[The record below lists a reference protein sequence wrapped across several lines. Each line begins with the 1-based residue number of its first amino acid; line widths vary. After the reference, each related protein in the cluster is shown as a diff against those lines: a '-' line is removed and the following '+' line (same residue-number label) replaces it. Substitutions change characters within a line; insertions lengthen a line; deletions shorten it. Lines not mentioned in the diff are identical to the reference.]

1 LTHIAA
7 TWVFSSPQPLGGE
20 RARATSSL
28 RLVNTIQRQAAASR
42 GAVER
47 ADGSR
52 AAVRVL
58 LVGDVR
64 LYRELL
70 AGALEDDDGI
80 ELAGSAPGA
89 VAAIAVGMFEPGVV
103 VVDANSVAVPDGM
116 RALATALPE
125 AKIVA
130 VGVPDD
136 EETVVS
142 ILEAGVGGYVT
153 SDQPLA
159 ELVAAV
165 EAAANGEL
173 QCPPR
178 MSAALAKRVAALAA
192 GEASNVAHDSLTPRQ
207 REIATLIAE
216 GLSNKQIARRL
227 SIENAT
233 VKNHVHNILV
243 TLGVSRR
250 EHVASRIH
258 PA

>member
-1 LTHIAA
+1 
-7 TWVFSSPQPLGGE
+7 
-20 RARATSSL
+20 
-28 RLVNTIQRQAAASR
+28 VNTIQRQAAASG

-52 AAVRVL
+52 ASVRVL

-70 AGALEDDDGI
+70 ACALEDEDGI
-80 ELAGSAPGA
+80 ELAGSAPGD
-89 VAAIAVGMFEPGVV
+89 VAAMAVGMFEPVVV
-103 VVDANSVAVPDGM
+103 VVDANSVAAPHGM
-116 RALATALPE
+116 RALAAALPE
-125 AKIVA
+125 ATIVA
-130 VGVPDD
+130 VGVQEDA
-136 EETVVS
+136 VVTL
-142 ILEAGVGGYVT
+142 LEAGVGGYVT

-178 MSAALAKRVAALAA
+178 MSAALAKRVAALAS
-192 GEASNVAHDSLTPRQ
+192 GEAGDGADDSLTPRQ
-207 REIATLIAE
+207 RQIATLIAE

-243 TLGVSRR
+243 ALGVSRR
-250 EHVASRIH
+250 EHIASRLH
-258 PA
+258 PAWRSSRV

>member
-1 LTHIAA
+1 M
-7 TWVFSSPQPLGGE
+7 
-20 RARATSSL
+20 
-28 RLVNTIQRQAAASR
+28 NTIGQAVASR
-42 GAVER
+42 GAVDTV
-47 ADGSR
+47 DGSR
-52 AAVRVL
+52 AAIRVL

-64 LYRELL
+64 LYRDLL
-70 AGALEDDDGI
+70 AEALRDEEHI
-80 ELAGSAPGA
+80 ELAGSASGD

-103 VVDANSVAVPDGM
+103 VVDANSFAVPNGM
-116 RALATALPE
+116 RALAAALPE

-136 EETVVS
+136 DEAVVS
-142 ILEAGVGGYVT
+142 LLEAGVGGYVT

-192 GEASNVAHDSLTPRQ
+192 GEASNGTDDPLTARQ
-207 REIATLIAE
+207 REIATLVAE

-243 TLGVSRR
+243 ALGVSRR
-250 EHVASRIH
+250 EHVASRLA
-258 PA
+258 PRT

>member
-1 LTHIAA
+1 
-7 TWVFSSPQPLGGE
+7 
-20 RARATSSL
+20 
-28 RLVNTIQRQAAASR
+28 VNTIQRQAAASR

-52 AAVRVL
+52 ASVRVL

-70 AGALEDDDGI
+70 ACALEDEDGI
-80 ELAGSAPGA
+80 ELAGSAPGD
-89 VAAIAVGMFEPGVV
+89 VAAMAVGMFEPVVV
-103 VVDANSVAVPDGM
+103 VVDANSVAAPHGM
-116 RALATALPE
+116 RALAAALPE
-125 AKIVA
+125 ATIVA
-130 VGVPDD
+130 LGVPDD
-136 EETVVS
+136 EDAVFTL
-142 ILEAGVGGYVT
+142 LEAGVGGYVT

-178 MSAALAKRVAALAA
+178 MSAALAKRVAALAS
-192 GEASNVAHDSLTPRQ
+192 GEAGDGADDSLTPRQ
-207 REIATLIAE
+207 RQIATLIAE

-243 TLGVSRR
+243 ALGVSRR
-250 EHVASRIH
+250 EHIASRLH
-258 PA
+258 PAWRSSRV

>member
-1 LTHIAA
+1 MNT
-7 TWVFSSPQPLGGE
+7 VGG
-20 RARATSSL
+20 
-28 RLVNTIQRQAAASR
+28 QAAASR

-52 AAVRVL
+52 QAVRVL

-70 AGALEDDDGI
+70 ALALADEDGI
-80 ELAGSAPGA
+80 ELAGSAPGD

-103 VVDANSVAVPDGM
+103 VVDANSVAVPHGM

-125 AKIVA
+125 ARIVA
-130 VGVPDD
+130 VGVPD
-136 EETVVS
+136 EEEAVVS
-142 ILEAGVGGYVT
+142 LLEAGVGGYVT

-159 ELVAAV
+159 ELVTAV
-165 EAAANGEL
+165 EAVASGEL

-178 MSAALAKRVAALAA
+178 VSAALAKRVATLAA
-192 GEASNVAHDSLTPRQ
+192 GETSDANGDSLTRRQ

-243 TLGVSRR
+243 ALGVSRR
-250 EHVASRIH
+250 EHIASRLRW
-258 PA
+258 

>member
-1 LTHIAA
+1 M
-7 TWVFSSPQPLGGE
+7 
-20 RARATSSL
+20 
-28 RLVNTIQRQAAASR
+28 NTIGRQAAASR

-47 ADGSR
+47 AGGSR
-52 AAVRVL
+52 AVVRVL

-70 AGALEDDDGI
+70 AGALEDEDGI
-80 ELAGSAPGA
+80 ELAGSAPGD
-89 VAAIAVGMFEPGVV
+89 VAAMAVGMFQPVVV
-103 VVDANSVAVPDGM
+103 VVDGSSVAVPHGM
-116 RALATALPE
+116 RALAAALPE
-125 AKIVA
+125 ATIVA
-130 VGVPDD
+130 VGVPD
-136 EETVVS
+136 EEEVVVAL
-142 ILEAGVGGYVT
+142 LEAGVGGYVT

-192 GEASNVAHDSLTPRQ
+192 GEASENSDHSLTPRQ

-243 TLGVSRR
+243 ALGVSRR
-250 EHVASRIH
+250 EHIASRLH